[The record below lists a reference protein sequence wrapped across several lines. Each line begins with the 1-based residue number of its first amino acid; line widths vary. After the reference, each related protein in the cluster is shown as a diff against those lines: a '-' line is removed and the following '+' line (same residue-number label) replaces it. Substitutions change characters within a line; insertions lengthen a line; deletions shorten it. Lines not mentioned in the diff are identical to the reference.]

1 MVAQTDQPF
10 REWLGVL
17 IEDFYL
23 GVPTEVGIIAISP
36 AQGAMF
42 APLALKLVQSN
53 SSIFLRLTRTLS

>member
-17 IEDFYL
+17 IEEFYL
-23 GVPTEVGIIAISP
+23 GVPTEVGIMTISP

-53 SSIFLRLTRTLS
+53 FSIFYG